1 VVAYLFPGQGSQQL
15 GMGKEL
21 FGDFK
26 ELTDLADEIL
36 GYSIRTLCVEDPDDR
51 INFTHYTQPALYVVN
66 ALSYYRL
73 LEEGG
78 KQPDRVA
85 GHSLGEYNALLAA
98 DVFDFATGLRLVKK
112 RGELMGR
119 AEGGGM
125 AAVLGKTEKEIRD
138 ILRDGGFDTIDIAN
152 LNAPTQTV
160 LSGLRADIE
169 RARSAFEA
177 TKALKYAVLTVSG
190 AFHSRYMADAQREFA
205 AYVGTFE
212 LRPPAVPVIANVT
225 ARPYREGEIQQT
237 LVAQIGSAVK
247 WSESIRYLM
256 GKGETN
262 LVQVGPGRVL
272 TSLLRSIKRESEPL
286 ILTDE
291 PEEPPVP
298 VLPAA
303 ALEPAA
309 PGAAVALGA
318 AAPAA
323 LAASASSAAAGVRVG
338 ESVAA
343 ASAVTPSASQVVAVP
358 AAPASDAAATPAATT
373 AAPAGARVRGSAAT
387 APAVAAVPAAPAA
400 PAQAVSA
407 PVGAAPF
414 VPAQRGTAAPPAAAG
429 PAQQLR
435 AADFG
440 SASFKRDYG
449 LRYAC
454 LTGGMYQGVASK
466 EMIAAVARA
475 GMLGFLGTSGLP
487 LHRIE
492 ADIAHLKRT
501 LTGGEPYGVNL
512 VSDPGTPRREEEAV
526 DLYLRHDVRT
536 VEASAFITMTP
547 AIVRYRLTGLRRDA
561 TTGHVVALNRIIAK
575 VSRPEVATAFLSPA
589 PARIVDRLLADG
601 RVTAQEAE
609 LAREIPMAEDLCFEA
624 DSGGHTDQGVAFSLM
639 PAMLRLRDD
648 MMARHG
654 YHKRVRLGAAG
665 GIGTPD
671 AAVACFVMGADF
683 IMTGSIN
690 QCTVEAGT
698 SELVKELPQGINIQD
713 TGYAPAG
720 DMFEYGARI
729 QVLKKGVLFP
739 ARANKLY
746 ELYKRHESLDEID
759 AATAEQLQTR
769 YFRRS
774 FDDVYAEVR
783 AVHQHQPE
791 EIEKAELN
799 PKHKM
804 ALVFRWYFDYSTR
817 QALTGADEGRVDF
830 QVHCGP
836 ALGAFNQWVRGTEL
850 EDWRRRRVGEIN
862 HRILE
867 EAATRLSRKLAAL
880 GTD

>member
-1 VVAYLFPGQGSQQL
+1 MVAHLFPGQGSQQL

-21 FGDFK
+21 FDDFK

-36 GYSIRTLCVEDPDDR
+36 GYSVRTLCLDDPDER
-51 INFTHYTQPALYVVN
+51 LNFTRYTQPALYVVN
-66 ALSYYRL
+66 ALSHYRL
-73 LEEGG
+73 LEDGG
-78 KQPDRVA
+78 RRPDYVA

-98 DVFDFATGLRLVKK
+98 DVFDFATGLKLVKK
-112 RGELMGR
+112 RGELMGQ
-119 AEGGGM
+119 AKGGGM

-138 ILRDGGFDTIDIAN
+138 ILRDGGLDTIDIAN

-160 LSGLRADIE
+160 ISGLRADIE
-169 RARSAFEA
+169 EARAAFETA
-177 TKALKYAVLTVSG
+177 KVLKYAILTVSG

-205 AYVGTFE
+205 AYVDAFE
-212 LRPPAVPVIANVT
+212 LKPPAIPVIANVT
-225 ARPYREGEIQQT
+225 ARPYREGEIRQT

-256 GKGETN
+256 GKGEEEI
-262 LVQVGPGRVL
+262 LQVGPGRVL
-272 TSLLRSIKRESEPL
+272 VSLLRSIKRESEPL
-286 ILTDE
+286 IATDD

-298 VLPAA
+298 PAV
-303 ALEPAA
+303 
-309 PGAAVALGA
+309 PGAAPRL
-318 AAPAA
+318 PA
-323 LAASASSAAAGVRVG
+323 
-338 ESVAA
+338 
-343 ASAVTPSASQVVAVP
+343 Q
-358 AAPASDAAATPAATT
+358 
-373 AAPAGARVRGSAAT
+373 RG
-387 APAVAAVPAAPAA
+387 PERAAPAA
-400 PAQAVSA
+400 PARAAAASVAPSVAAPRGTQHSA
-407 PVGAAPF
+407 P
-414 VPAQRGTAAPPAAAG
+414 AQLAVA
-429 PAQQLR
+429 

-440 SASFKRDYG
+440 SAGFKRDYG

-475 GMLGFLGTSGLP
+475 GMLGFLGTGGLP
-487 LHRIE
+487 LDRVE
-492 ADIAHLKRT
+492 SDIAYLKRH
-501 LTGGEPYGVNL
+501 LAGGEPYGVNL
-512 VSDPGTPRREEEAV
+512 VFDPNAPRREEEIV
-526 DLYLRHDVRT
+526 DLCLRHDIRT

-547 AIVRYRLTGLRRDA
+547 ALVRYRLTGLRRDA
-561 TTGHVVALNRIIAK
+561 AGQAVARNRVIAK
-575 VSRPEVATAFLSPA
+575 VSRPEVAAAFLGPA
-589 PARIVDRLLADG
+589 PARIVDRLLAEG

-609 LAREIPMAEDLCFEA
+609 LSREVPMAEDLCFEA

-654 YHKRVRLGAAG
+654 YHRRVRLGAAG

-698 SELVKELPQGINIQD
+698 SDLVKELLQGINIQD

-729 QVLKKGVLFP
+729 QVLRKGVLFP

-759 AATAEQLQTR
+759 PATAEQLQTR

-774 FDDVYAEVR
+774 FDEVYAEVR
-783 AVHQHQPE
+783 AVHPPE
-791 EIEKAELN
+791 EIEKAEAN

-836 ALGAFNQWVRGTEL
+836 ALGAFNQWVKGTDL
-850 EDWRRRRVGEIN
+850 EDWRRRHVGEIN
-862 HRILE
+862 RRILE
-867 EAATRLSRKLAAL
+867 EAATRLTRKLTAV